1 MPSSCCPPSRV
12 SVVGRSFSGVN
23 LPAPALDVATPG
35 VRITPL
41 ASGKWRVTNR
51 SGGLLGLLEP
61 AESGEYR
68 AMRFSVR
75 DRGYRTLGEF
85 RTATDATDAL
95 RFS

>member
-1 MPSSCCPPSRV
+1 M
-12 SVVGRSFSGVN
+12 N
-23 LPAPALDVATPG
+23 LPAAVALDVATPG
-35 VRITPL
+35 VRVTPL
-41 ASGKWRVTNR
+41 ASGKWRVTSR

-75 DRGYRTLGEF
+75 DRGYRMLGEF

-95 RFS
+95 RYS

>member
-1 MPSSCCPPSRV
+1 
-12 SVVGRSFSGVN
+12 
-23 LPAPALDVATPG
+23 
-35 VRITPL
+35 
-41 ASGKWRVTNR
+41 
-51 SGGLLGLLEP
+51 LLEP

-95 RFS
+95 RFG

>member
-1 MPSSCCPPSRV
+1 M
-12 SVVGRSFSGVN
+12 N
-23 LPAPALDVATPG
+23 LPAVVNLDVTTPG
-35 VRITPL
+35 VRVTPL

>member
-1 MPSSCCPPSRV
+1 M
-12 SVVGRSFSGVN
+12 N
-23 LPAPALDVATPG
+23 LPTVGVLDVTTPG
-35 VRITPL
+35 VRLTPL

-75 DRGYRTLGEF
+75 DRGFRTLGEF

>member
-1 MPSSCCPPSRV
+1 M
-12 SVVGRSFSGVN
+12 N
-23 LPAPALDVATPG
+23 LPALAELDVATPG
-35 VRITPL
+35 VRLTPL